1 MQMLIDG
8 KIVTPEFNQKLRA
21 NLANVEKLQDAVN
34 QGENIDEILA
44 SSNPTLSFLA
54 RFGGARVGALM
65 GTGTIQVPGY
75 FAREAQA
82 LFDTAPSMALRDI
95 LVSASEPR
103 AGGYDEMEKLL
114 GLAQQRRAG
123 GKQATN
129 LLAKFLGSV
138 FGTGAV
144 ATPALRAAA
153 EEAIPIRQEERPLP
167 IQPAPRPTA
176 QVPVTPPPGPPTTRG
191 AVAAPSPVPPA
202 PAPTQAPPQ
211 PASRARYAALFPYET
226 TSEMIRAGGIGSLM
240 G

>member
-1 MQMLIDG
+1 
-8 KIVTPEFNQKLRA
+8 
-21 NLANVEKLQDAVN
+21 
-34 QGENIDEILA
+34 
-44 SSNPTLSFLA
+44 
-54 RFGGARVGALM
+54 M

-82 LFDTAPSMALRDI
+82 LFDTAPSMAMRDI

-114 GLAQQRRAG
+114 GLAQQRRAD

-153 EEAIPIRQEERPLP
+153 EASIPISQEERPMP

-176 QVPVTPPPGPPTTRG
+176 QAPMAPPPAPRPV
-191 AVAAPSPVPPA
+191 AQAAPPPMPA
-202 PAPTQAPPQ
+202 PAPAAPQADT
-211 PASRARYAALFPYET
+211 RARYAALYPFES
-226 TSEMIRAGGIGSLM
+226 TSQMIRATSPASGGIGSLM